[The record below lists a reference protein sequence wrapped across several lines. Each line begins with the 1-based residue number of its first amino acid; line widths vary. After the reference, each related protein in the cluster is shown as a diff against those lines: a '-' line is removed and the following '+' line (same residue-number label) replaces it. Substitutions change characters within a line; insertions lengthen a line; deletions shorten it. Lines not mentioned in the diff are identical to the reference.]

1 MDDKK
6 EKEFLN
12 NKDNDETKNDSP
24 NNENHSNDSS
34 LENKNNSEINE
45 ENKIEISSE
54 KNLENKNSIDKNAIF
69 FEKFEKSKKDFMKE
83 KRKEKLDAKK
93 SISSKNKGLGLTARL
108 KDDMYTKKIWIIF
121 SIVSIILL
129 SYASVIMA
137 FLGNKFDGSSDPK
150 WIFTS
155 YYSALTKISV
165 IFSGIAISLI
175 PLPYF
180 YLFSSWFIG
189 INNIHHSKYFVSTNF
204 YILVVATILLLI
216 VIPLSTTIF
225 IQTANFSPLVN

>member
-45 ENKIEISSE
+45 ENKIEISFE